1 MNYWKKIKF
10 INENK
15 NYVPNISL
23 FRFLSACN
31 FAFKGKKVLD
41 VGFLHGAD
49 LLEFKRRK
57 AEVYG
62 VDINPDSIRLLKSKL
77 GSNKI
82 KYADITKEPIPFKKK
97 FDLIYHN
104 DFLYYL
110 SYPQINKHFE
120 DVCSKLKKNS
130 FFLIQFIQSDFIN
143 IRTAYIKK
151 KFSEIDNPV
160 KFLNEK
166 KLLKLSK
173 KNKLKLY
180 GKKILIESYDRN
192 EKKIRIN
199 KYLLFKKNS

>member
-10 INENK
+10 IK
-15 NYVPNISL
+15 KKKYYAPNISL
-23 FRFLSACN
+23 FRFLTTCN
-31 FAFKGKKVLD
+31 FSFRKKKILE

-62 VDINPDSIRLLKSKL
+62 VDINSDSIRLLKSL
-77 GSNKI
+77 IGTNKI
-82 KYADITKEPIPFKKK
+82 KYADITGEPIPFKKK
-97 FDLIYHN
+97 FDLVYHN

-110 SYPQINKHFE
+110 TYPQIKNHFE
-120 DVCSKLKKNS
+120 DVSSKLKRGG
-130 FFLIQFIQSDFIN
+130 FFLIQFIESDLTKIRN
-143 IRTAYIKK
+143 IYIKK

-166 KLLKLSK
+166 KILYLSK

-180 GKKILIESYDRN
+180 GKKILIESYDKN

-199 KYLLFKKNS
+199 KYLIFEKK

>member
-10 INENK
+10 INESK

-31 FAFKGKKVLD
+31 FTFKRKKVLD

-62 VDINPDSIRLLKSKL
+62 VDINLDSIRLLKSKL
-77 GSNKI
+77 GPNKI
-82 KYADITKEPIPFKKK
+82 KYADIAKKPIPFKKK

-120 DVCSKLKKNS
+120 DVSNKLKKNGL
-130 FFLIQFIQSDFIN
+130 FLIQFIQSDFIN
-143 IRTAYIKK
+143 IGTLHIKK

-173 KNKLKLY
+173 KNNFKLY

-192 EKKIRIN
+192 EKKIRVN